1 MTVVDN
7 KVHGSMTILT
17 IKAAPHVS
25 SHEITCRVN
34 EIPKRSQVQSS
45 PFRAPKSTVQTCRL
59 PAVMR
64 VGMAG
69 GFAVNPQPLNLEP
82 VNAYTLFI
90 T

>member
-17 IKAAPHVS
+17 IQAAPHVS

-45 PFRAPKSTVQTCRL
+45 LFRTPKSTVQTCPT
-59 PAVMR
+59 PACRNAGRDGRR
-64 VGMAG
+64 VCGK
-69 GFAVNPQPLNLEP
+69 PTTLEP